1 MYSSDE
7 RRLVLDLR
15 ANQSNK
21 ERDSRHFQD
30 LHFKAS
36 KCLWLTLTGII
47 CPPVLCQIRLSFSL
61 FSSLQ
66 VDQAGK
72 TKHSSPIKSVNS
84 AFHND
89 CPFSLSCRGTC
100 TDLLLLVWVSKNTP
114 AITKRNDGSI
124 WAERSI
130 SAVITH
136 KATDI
141 SCCRASW
148 AARARAPETLL

>member
-1 MYSSDE
+1 M
-7 RRLVLDLR
+7 
-15 ANQSNK
+15 
-21 ERDSRHFQD
+21 FMT
-30 LHFKAS
+30 
-36 KCLWLTLTGII
+36 LTLKGII
-47 CPPVLCQIRLSFSL
+47 CPPVLCQIQLSFSL
-61 FSSLQ
+61 FSLLQ

-89 CPFSLSCRGTC
+89 YPFSLSCRGAC
-100 TDLLLLVWVSKNTP
+100 TDLLLLASVSKNTP

-124 WAERSI
+124 WTERSI

-141 SCCRASW
+141 SCCRTSW
-148 AARARAPETLL
+148 AAEARAPEILLYSRSLFY